1 MIGFISGVLWETW
14 EILKDASVFLIF
26 GFLLAGA
33 LAVLV
38 PKGLLVRLV
47 GTGRV
52 RSVLWASV
60 LGAPLPL
67 CPCGDGRIPRRHPGN
82 RGRQYQPY
90 LRPHRPGHDR
100 VSPDSWC
107 RSGHR
112 SRARHEPFWCSASTP
127 RRNPA
132 AAAGR

>member
-1 MIGFISGVLWETW
+1 MIGLISGVFWETW

-67 CPCGDGRIPRRHPGN
+67 CSCGVLPR
-82 RGRQYQPY
+82 
-90 LRPHRPGHDR
+90 
-100 VSPDSWC
+100 
-107 RSGHR
+107 
-112 SRARHEPFWCSASTP
+112 
-127 RRNPA
+127 A
-132 AAAGR
+132 AARAARPPLRDRGFADSPLEEESFEPSVPL